1 MVLPPTANAFPS
13 AKNALLSF
21 EKPQKIVKNHVQNTT
36 VVKIRNLRIPFR
48 NHDCTVQKHQKIPI
62 FLYVAGS
69 EPKMILP
76 TGTSIFHILK
86 IRRILQAKITFSSET
101 EAKNGVT
108 DR

>member
-1 MVLPPTANAFPS
+1 MV
-13 AKNALLSF
+13 
-21 EKPQKIVKNHVQNTT
+21 
-36 VVKIRNLRIPFR
+36 
-48 NHDCTVQKHQKIPI
+48 
-62 FLYVAGS
+62 
-69 EPKMILP
+69 LP